1 MIVPSTALRGKQ
13 LVLGVTGSIA
23 CYKAIAVASHLTQ
36 LGVIVH
42 TVLTD
47 NAARFVTPLA
57 FQAVTGQPAYAGA
70 ALWGQEAHILHTR
83 LARQAELLAIAP
95 ATAHTL
101 ARLAQG
107 QADNLLLVTALAS
120 GRPLLLAPAMDGGM
134 WEHPATQANVS
145 VLRRRG
151 AVLLGPDDGRLA
163 SGQTGPGRLA
173 APEAIVGRIRALLG
187 QAGSLTQAKVVVT
200 AGGTREPLDAVRHI
214 ANRSSGK
221 QGAALAQA
229 ARDRGADVT
238 LVSTVP
244 VAPET
249 GNATLRV
256 DTAREMREAVRV
268 ACRQADVLIMAAAVA
283 DFRPAAAHARK
294 LKKADGPPALS
305 LAPNPDILHEISA
318 GSVRDGRP
326 RVVVGFAAETHD
338 GPIHARQKL
347 RAKNLDLVVVNDVGR
362 SDIGFGSEHNA
373 AHILDRQGGIEE
385 LPRMPKFALAERI
398 LERVARLL
406 AERSL

>member
-1 MIVPSTALRGKQ
+1 MIVPSAALRGKQ

-23 CYKAIAVASHLTQ
+23 CYKAIEVASHLTQ
-36 LGVIVH
+36 LGVLVH

-120 GRPLLLAPAMDGGM
+120 GSPLLLAPAMDGGM

-151 AVLLGPDDGRLA
+151 AIVLGPDDGHLA
-163 SGQTGPGRLA
+163 SGQTGRGRLV

-187 QAGSLTQAKVVVT
+187 QAGALAQAKIVVT
-200 AGGTREPLDAVRHI
+200 AGGTREPLDVVRHI

-238 LVSTVP
+238 LVSTAP

-249 GNATLRV
+249 GNATLQV
-256 DTAREMREAVRV
+256 NTAREMREAVRA

-283 DFRPAAAHARK
+283 DFRPAAVHARK
-294 LKKADGPPALS
+294 LQKADGPPALS

-318 GSVRDGRP
+318 GAPRDGRP

-338 GPIHARQKL
+338 GPARARQKL
-347 RAKNLDLVVVNDVGR
+347 RAKNLDLMVVNDVGR
-362 SDIGFGSEHNA
+362 SDIGFGAEHNA

-406 AERSL
+406 AQSP

>member
-1 MIVPSTALRGKQ
+1 MIVPSAALRGKQ

-23 CYKAIAVASHLTQ
+23 CYKAIEVASHLTQ

-120 GRPLLLAPAMDGGM
+120 GSPLLLAPAMDGGM

-151 AVLLGPDDGRLA
+151 AIVLGPDDGHLA
-163 SGQTGPGRLA
+163 SGQTGRGRLV
-173 APEAIVGRIRALLG
+173 APAAIVGRIRALLG
-187 QAGSLTQAKVVVT
+187 QAGALAQAKVVVT
-200 AGGTREPLDAVRHI
+200 AGGTREPLDVVRHI

-221 QGAALAQA
+221 QGAALATFRYSIVYLMA
-229 ARDRGADVT
+229 LFAVL
-238 LVSTVP
+238 LV
-244 VAPET
+244 
-249 GNATLRV
+249 
-256 DTAREMREAVRV
+256 DHH
-268 ACRQADVLIMAAAVA
+268 I
-283 DFRPAAAHARK
+283 
-294 LKKADGPPALS
+294 
-305 LAPNPDILHEISA
+305 PN
-318 GSVRDGRP
+318 V
-326 RVVVGFAAETHD
+326 
-338 GPIHARQKL
+338 IHR
-347 RAKNLDLVVVNDVGR
+347 
-362 SDIGFGSEHNA
+362 
-373 AHILDRQGGIEE
+373 
-385 LPRMPKFALAERI
+385 
-398 LERVARLL
+398 
-406 AERSL
+406 